1 MTKKKLDSPLVNQ
14 WLIEL
19 DAVIRHEVLHYL
31 VESRAIDAGDFFF
44 DPSPFMTIDG
54 ELMNALFVYMDR
66 LDEAEEDTELAEL
79 ISSVG
84 SLRGLNATK
93 RFLDEHDFLFQVIEK
108 TSIKDLSRQ
117 AQNAL
122 TNKYP
127 IAIRTVE
134 YLMEQTGA
142 NSLPR
147 CLKSAKLNECFS
159 IENLGFENDLE
170 KILVFHTKIVKNH
183 RNAKKV
189 YQSKPRLFTSN
200 KKYEFIDIEM
210 ENNNNEKCI
219 NVQYKLYKIAKLNNK
234 YRQQVLAYC
243 EELVKHHIDLYSSTE
258 NQTETSDIPIPP
270 PENMLAPRYD
280 GYLPYIIGLYCI
292 KNMSKYK
299 EVKNLEYDI
308 EFDGFRHFIKVRLFD
323 KFDFI
328 QEEFMTWHSK
338 NNTKNYLNDIN
349 TYISDVLIKRFNA
362 NIRKTQ
368 CLINKYEKL
377 YFPSEDT

>member
-1 MTKKKLDSPLVNQ
+1 MTKKKLDSPFVNQ

-44 DPSPFMTIDG
+44 DSSPFMTIDE
-54 ELMNALFVYMDR
+54 ELINALLVHMDR

-84 SLRGLNATK
+84 SLDGLNATK

-134 YLMEQTGA
+134 YLMEQTGT
-142 NSLPR
+142 NGLPR
-147 CLKSAKLNECFS
+147 FLKSAKLNECFS
-159 IENLGFENDLE
+159 IENLGFENNLE
-170 KILVFHTKIVKNH
+170 EILVFHTKIVKNQ
-183 RNAKKV
+183 RNAKKI

-210 ENNNNEKCI
+210 EKNNNEIRLNC
-219 NVQYKLYKIAKLNNK
+219 NYKLDKIAKLNNK

-243 EELVKHHIDLYSSTE
+243 EELVKHHIDQYSSTE

-270 PENMLAPRYD
+270 PEKMLAPRYD

-299 EVKNLEYDI
+299 EVKNLEYDV
-308 EFDGFRHFIKVRLFD
+308 EFDSFRDFIKVRLFD
-323 KFDFI
+323 RFDFI
-328 QEEFMTWHSK
+328 QEEFTKWHSK
-338 NNTKNYLNDIN
+338 NNTENHLDDLN
-349 TYISDVLIKRFNA
+349 TYISDVLTKRFNV

-368 CLINKYEKL
+368 CLINKYEEL